1 MRTGLIGQKI
11 GMTRILT
18 EKGQH
23 IPCTLISVD
32 GCQVVS
38 VKAMDKD
45 GYNAV
50 QLGYGSVKTKNVTK
64 PMKGHFAKN
73 RVEPRRKLV
82 EFRVAE
88 DAMLTAGDKLA
99 ASHFVMGQY
108 VDVAGTSVGKGFAG
122 VMKRHNFGGLRASHG
137 VSVSHRSH
145 GSTGQRQDPGKVFKG
160 KKMAGHMGS
169 VRVTKQNLE
178 IVHIDDEKGLI
189 AVRGSIPGSAGTF
202 IEITDAVK
210 IKHGTLPYP
219 AGLLGAKA
227 AETEATSSVEAQDAP
242 MADVQETQVVDTPV
256 VEAAVE
262 TQAEVSPEETVLQD
276 TPAETPADENSKV
289 E

>member
-23 IPCTLISVD
+23 IPVTLISVD

-82 EFRVAE
+82 EFRVAD
-88 DAMLTAGDKLA
+88 DAMLNAGDKLA

-137 VSVSHRSH
+137 VSITHRSH

-202 IEITDAVK
+202 VEITDA
-210 IKHGTLPYP
+210 IKMKQKDLPYP
-219 AGLLGAKA
+219 AGLVGAGTSKEEA
-227 AETEATSSVEAQDAP
+227 APVETQEAAVAE
-242 MADVQETQVVDTPV
+242 VQETTAVETPV
-256 VEAAVE
+256 VEMA
-262 TQAEVSPEETVLQD
+262 QAEAPAQETVLQD